1 MSIEYRAPAKLDA
14 AKAASFFEAVTK
26 ARAWTVSER
35 QGNKLTLRWKGE
47 AGPGHREDV
56 SLELEE
62 GSVYVAV
69 SSGTKAQR
77 DELVRHLTQFL
88 SHLGVKTAFEDL

>member
-1 MSIEYRAPAKLDA
+1 MSIEFRATAKLEA
-14 AKAASFFEAVTK
+14 VKAASFIEAVTK
-26 ARAWTVSER
+26 AKAWTVSER

-69 SSGTKAQR
+69 SSGTRPQR
-77 DELVRHLTQFL
+77 DALLAHLAQFL
-88 SHLGVKTAFEDL
+88 SQLGINTEFEEL